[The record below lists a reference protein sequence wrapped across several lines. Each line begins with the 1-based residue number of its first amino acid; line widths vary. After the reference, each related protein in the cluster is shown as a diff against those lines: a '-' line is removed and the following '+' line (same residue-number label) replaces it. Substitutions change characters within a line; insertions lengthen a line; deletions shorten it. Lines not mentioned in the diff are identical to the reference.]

1 MIGMLPQQAKH
12 EQNSKVSLLASETCV
27 RLQAF
32 GRNRG
37 NIAMQSMMPRASPA
51 KGSGRSDQ
59 AGSDSLDV
67 WMAGWNGTLE
77 LYMYVRTYRSS
88 DVGHFYLT
96 MTGAQMLRCV
106 GANRHSSS
114 RHAMRAV
121 IVSRQRLNS
130 RVDTKY
136 ILLAS

>member
-59 AGSDSLDV
+59 AWSDSLDG
-67 WMAGWNGTLE
+67 WMATAGWLDGMERWNSTC
-77 LYMYVRTYRSS
+77 MYVRTVVVTWDIS
-88 DVGHFYLT
+88 
-96 MTGAQMLRCV
+96 
-106 GANRHSSS
+106 
-114 RHAMRAV
+114 
-121 IVSRQRLNS
+121 I
-130 RVDTKY
+130 
-136 ILLAS
+136 

>member
-59 AGSDSLDV
+59 AWSDSLDG
-67 WMAGWNGTLE
+67 WLAGWLARWNRNGTLE

-96 MTGAQMLRCV
+96 MTGAQ
-106 GANRHSSS
+106 N
-114 RHAMRAV
+114 
-121 IVSRQRLNS
+121 
-130 RVDTKY
+130 K
-136 ILLAS
+136 